1 MDYTSIHIYGHLLSD
16 DILHEIETNSSMQ
29 GNREQD
35 FNLDVSLTAKIDNAW
50 SSLRNDWKLFAE
62 RNTLRDPY
70 GTKSI
75 RRLMERFFSSLDY
88 QLDYQPS
95 QIEAGERKFDIPYI
109 CPDLAQMPII
119 IVGDKTGDA
128 ELDTL
133 DKCTLDIRAKGE
145 RRQKSPHAMMLDYLN
160 NTEHIYGIVTNGQVL
175 RIIRNT
181 GQLVKLTYIEFDLRR
196 MVEEDHYAEFC
207 LLFRLM
213 HTSRFTHS
221 GDDPCVIEEWFNR
234 SIESG
239 NRIRAGLSDAV
250 QKTMEILGRAVVC
263 GKGEGNEAFR
273 QAVINGEANAQTLN
287 KELIHFIYRLLFLFI
302 IEDRNLVYNI
312 GDPDK
317 DKDYEQKV
325 RCQNIYK
332 KFYAVSRLRSL
343 SALQY
348 LRNSRYYD
356 LWEGLVDSFRL
367 FEDEAFGAPLFIKP
381 LGGVLF
387 SPEALKYLRQCSISN
402 DHLLI
407 AFSCLNEFK
416 DEKQNRVKINYSSLD
431 VEEFGSVYEGI
442 LEMRAVIT
450 QGTLASGWNFTFG
463 AGLDRK
469 SSSSYYTRPDLVQSL
484 IRTTLEPVIKK
495 RMAKQPTTEAKIH
508 DLLSMKLCD
517 AASGSGHI
525 VLAMART
532 LAWYICSLRTGEDN
546 PASLDYRETLREVI
560 QKCIYAVDYNPDAVE
575 LCKVVLWIEG
585 YCAGKP
591 LSFLDH
597 HIRCG
602 NSVIGV
608 TNLDVLLEGV
618 PKEAFTAD
626 DKVTKKKIIELNK
639 RALNDVALLRD
650 GQSAGFSLTLFNN
663 DIAIQTIDNEQ
674 VGLAGKV
681 REINALPEDSL
692 LQELTKQ
699 SKWEDLMNSPRVEC
713 LRRACDIYAYSYYKQ
728 FKAEDFVSEIDEMTE
743 TFTSFDL
750 PYTRTVYNA
759 LQEIKYLDF
768 TEEEKEGLQ
777 VLPDSFKKEV
787 NNVAKEN
794 RFFHWCVEFPEV
806 FADGGGFDVM
816 CGNPPWDKLQMED
829 EKWFVGKDES
839 IVNAANQSAR
849 NKKIAQLEKDNPALF
864 REYIAARES
873 VASQSKY
880 IKYSARFNLTNR
892 GKIELSSLFAE
903 VCMNFSKETWG
914 LVIPTSIAFG
924 DSTKYFFE
932 KLVIENRLVSLYDF
946 ENKEVLFNIH
956 RMYKFCL
963 LTAGQQQNVPREV
976 SGGFYLTRLEH
987 LFDPN
992 RIYKLE
998 TVDFAKLNPNTKTC
1012 PIFRTSRDAQLT
1024 KKLYSN
1030 APILLNEETGENPWG
1045 IRLATLF
1052 NMATASSQFKTRKQ
1066 LIELGG
1072 EAVGNCFTVEDELY
1086 VPLYEGKM
1094 IWLYNH
1100 HYGEFPIEDI
1110 SRPSSIPSTP
1120 KDVLKNSHSTLRP
1133 WYWVKESDVQNKLIK
1148 TDSEGNITWE
1158 WKHSYYIGF
1167 RDVTNAT
1174 NERTCIASLMPRTSG
1189 AGHKAPIVFTSRGLI
1204 PSCELLAMMSSLT
1217 FDFVARQKV
1226 GGSSMGFFMMKQL
1239 PFLPPEQIPDWAKL
1253 LIIERVAELCYF
1265 NHDLDGWMSELWHDK
1280 EMTDDIRTALL
1291 NRLEKC
1297 NNIYFDNDEFLSP
1310 KFSNM
1315 QPYIYNEERRAVA
1328 QAELD
1333 AIFAHLYGLNT
1344 EDLKYIL
1351 DPEDICGSGCIN
1363 ETFRVLKDN
1372 ETRKYGEYRTK
1383 RLVMEAW
1390 EKFEFGN
1397 IALSTRKLDKI

>member
-16 DILHEIETNSSMQ
+16 DILHEIETDSSMQ

-70 GTKSI
+70 GTKSV

-88 QLDYQPS
+88 QLDFQPA
-95 QIEAGERKFDIPYI
+95 QIEAGERRFDIPYI
-109 CPDLAQMPII
+109 CPELGQMPII

-128 ELDTL
+128 TLDTL
-133 DKCTLDIRAKGE
+133 DKCTLDQRVKGE
-145 RRQKSPHAMMLDYLN
+145 RRQKSPHATMLDYLN
-160 NTEHIYGIVTNGQVL
+160 STEHVYGIVTNGQVL
-175 RIIRNT
+175 RVIRNT

-221 GDDPCVIEEWFNR
+221 GDDACIMERWFNR

-250 QKTMEILGRAVVC
+250 QKTMEVLGRAVVC

-273 QAVINGEANAQTLN
+273 QAVIDGKANAQTLN

-317 DKDYEQKV
+317 DADYDQKV
-325 RCQNIYK
+325 RCQDIYK
-332 KFYAVSRLRSL
+332 KFYAVSRLRGL
-343 SALQY
+343 SELPY
-348 LRNSRYYD
+348 LRNGRYND
-356 LWEGLVDSFRL
+356 LWEGLMDSFRL
-367 FEDEAFGAPLFIKP
+367 FEDETFGAPLYIKP

-387 SPEALKYLRQCSISN
+387 DKETLHYLRQCQISN
-402 DHLLI
+402 EQLLA

-450 QGTLASGWNFTFG
+450 QGTSASGWDFTFG

-484 IRTTLEPVIKK
+484 IRTTLEPVIKE
-495 RMAKQPTTEAKIH
+495 RMAKQPTTEAKIQ

-532 LAWYICSLRTGEDN
+532 LAWYICTLRTGEDN
-546 PASLDYRETLREVI
+546 PASLDYRQALREVI

-602 NSVIGV
+602 NSVVGV
-608 TNLDVLLEGV
+608 TNLDALLDGV
-618 PKEAFTAD
+618 PKEAFSAE
-626 DKVTKKKIIELNK
+626 DKETKKKIIELNK
-639 RALNDVALLRD
+639 RALKDVATVRD
-650 GQSAGFSLTLFNN
+650 GKTMGLSITLFDN
-663 DIAIQTIDNEQ
+663 DIAIQSIDSEQ

-681 REINALPEDSL
+681 KEINALPEDSL

-699 SKWEDLMNSPRVEC
+699 SKWEDLMKSPRVEC
-713 LRRACDIYAYSYYKQ
+713 LRRACDIYAYSFYKQ
-728 FKAEDFVSEIDEMTE
+728 FKEEDLDSVIDDETE
-743 TFTSFDL
+743 AFTPFNV

-759 LQEIKYLDF
+759 LQEIKYLDY
-768 TEEEKEGLQ
+768 TPEEMDGLQ
-777 VLPDSFKKEV
+777 VLPDNFKEEV
-787 NNVAKEN
+787 NEVARAN

-829 EKWFVGKDES
+829 EKWFVGKDDS
-839 IVNAANQSAR
+839 IVNAANQAAR
-849 NKKIAQLEKDNPALF
+849 NKKIEQLKETNPALYH
-864 REYIAARES
+864 EYVSARES

-880 IKYSARFNLTNR
+880 IKSSGRFCLTNR

-903 VCMNFSKETWG
+903 VCTEFSKEAWG

-932 KLVIENRLVSLYDF
+932 KLVTENRLISLYDF
-946 ENKEVLFNIH
+946 ENKEKLFNIH
-956 RMYKFCL
+956 AMYKFCL
-963 LTAGQQQNVPREV
+963 LTAGQQQDKPREV
-976 SGGFYLTRLEH
+976 SGGFYLTRLDH
-987 LFDPN
+987 LLDPN

-998 TVDFAKLNPNTKTC
+998 TADFAKLNPNTKTC
-1012 PIFRTSRDAQLT
+1012 PVFRTSKDAVLT
-1024 KKLYSN
+1024 KKLYNS
-1030 APILLNEETGENPWG
+1030 APILINEETGENPWDV
-1045 IRLATLF
+1045 RLATLF
-1052 NMATASSQFKTRKQ
+1052 NMATASSQFKTRQQ
-1066 LIELGG
+1066 LLDMGG
-1072 EAVGNCFTVEDELY
+1072 LQIGNCFDVNGNRF

-1094 IWLYNH
+1094 IWFYNH
-1100 HYGEFPIEDI
+1100 HYGEFPMEDVT
-1110 SRPSSIPSTP
+1110 RPSSIPSTP
-1120 KDVLKNSHSTLRP
+1120 SETLQDPFSALRP
-1133 WYWVKESDVQNKLIK
+1133 WYWVKEEDVESKLIK
-1148 TDSEGNITWE
+1148 TDSEDNILWE
-1158 WKHSYYIGF
+1158 WTHSFYIGF

-1174 NERTCIASLMPRTSG
+1174 NERTCVASLMPSTSG
-1189 AGHKAPIVFTSRGLI
+1189 AGHKAPLVFTSRGLI
-1204 PSCELLAMMSSLT
+1204 PSCALLAMMSSLT

-1239 PFLPPEQIPDWAKL
+1239 PFLTPEQIQESGYEQD
-1253 LIIERVAELCYF
+1253 IVERVARLCWF
-1265 NHDLDGWMSELWHDK
+1265 NHDLDGWMEELREECPAEYNLPEEPVIW
-1280 EMTDDIRTALL
+1280 
-1291 NRLEKC
+1291 
-1297 NNIYFDNDEFLSP
+1297 DEAKRS
-1310 KFSNM
+1310 
-1315 QPYIYNEERRAVA
+1315 VW

-1333 AIFAHLYGLNT
+1333 AIFAHLYGLTT
-1344 EDLKYIL
+1344 EDLRYIL
-1351 DPEDICGSGCIN
+1351 DPEDVCGPGCIN
-1363 ETFRVLKDN
+1363 ETFRVLKDR
-1372 ETRKYGEYRTK
+1372 EIRELGEYRTK
-1383 RLVMEAW
+1383 RLVLEAW
-1390 EKFEFGN
+1390 DKFGFDN
-1397 IALSTRKLDKI
+1397 